1 MDKIR
6 NAAIIL
12 LGVGEKAA
20 AEILKSMNPREVKAI
35 IDAINNIDSI
45 TEEDLIR
52 AINEFF
58 TESNNSSGIDISE
71 KEMIKNTLLTA
82 VGSKGGGVFIQG
94 ANPDKDSWLEL
105 IREQPMDSIVHL
117 IQDEHPQIITAFVII
132 VFNNISSEHGT
143 KLIKA
148 MPKEMQNQVFKRMTN
163 LGYISR
169 FAIDAVAV
177 YFQRQLESSE
187 RNNII
192 SVDGLET
199 VANIVSYLDSETER
213 QIMAELTN
221 EDKDL
226 GEKIQD
232 KMFPF
237 QRLAE
242 LDKKSLQI
250 LLSEVKNEDLVIA
263 LKGVDDRVK
272 EIFFQNMSAKSA
284 EILRDDLESKGP
296 VKLAHVLDA
305 QKNIIRTAKK
315 LDQEEKIVLSMKT
328 NSDIVY

>member
-1 MDKIR
+1 MEKIK

-20 AEILKSMNPREVKAI
+20 AEILKTMSPREVKAI

-52 AINEFF
+52 AINDFF
-58 TESNNSSGIDISE
+58 TESNNSSGIDLTE
-71 KEMIKNTLLTA
+71 KEQIKNSLLTA
-82 VGSKGGGVFIQG
+82 MGNKGGALIQG
-94 ANPDKDSWLEL
+94 VPDKDSWLEL
-105 IREQPMDSIVHL
+105 IREQPMEGIVHL
-117 IQDEHPQIITAFVII
+117 IQDEHPQIITAIVII
-132 VFNNISSEHGT
+132 VFNNISSEIGT

-148 MPKEMQNQVFKRMTN
+148 MPKNMQSQVFKRMTN
-163 LGYISR
+163 LGYISK
-169 FAIDAVAV
+169 FAIDAVAI
-177 YFQRQLESSE
+177 YFHRQLESPD

-213 QIMAELTN
+213 EIMTELTN

-242 LDKKSLQI
+242 LDKKSLQM

-272 EIFFQNMSAKSA
+272 EIFYQNMSTKAA

-296 VKLAHVLDA
+296 VKIAHVLDA
-305 QKNIIRTAKK
+305 QKNIIRLAKK